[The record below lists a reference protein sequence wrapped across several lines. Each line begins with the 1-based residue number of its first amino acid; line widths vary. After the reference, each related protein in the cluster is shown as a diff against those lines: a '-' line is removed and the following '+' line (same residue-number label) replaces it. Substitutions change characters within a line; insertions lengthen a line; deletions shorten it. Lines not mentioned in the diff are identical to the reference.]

1 MPARKDGGRP
11 EAALTVQAP
20 NQAMAA
26 GDKSRPWSRLQT
38 IAAGI
43 GALLMVGVVSLAAY
57 NIRDG
62 YQGALGKGEQTA
74 ENLARVIE
82 AQTRH
87 AFVSAELSLN
97 SIGSALRLMPPG
109 RPSRAADLHALMK
122 AAADDQPHVRA
133 IFVTDENGVMIH
145 DSDSLPASPRN
156 FSDREYFRV
165 HRDHPDYGLYIG
177 PLLVSRT
184 TDKTF
189 ISMSRRISKP
199 DGTFG
204 GVVVAVLEPEYF
216 QNFYS
221 TVDTGE
227 GGSVALFLREGT
239 LLFRGPPAP
248 QAAGKSFLDL
258 DLFSERVSAAPSGTY
273 HAKSA
278 IDGMARVF
286 SYRVVDGLPL
296 VVLVG
301 ISEQQVLAGWYRS
314 IKTTSVLT
322 LVVVLALMA
331 LTWRLVREIGRREAL
346 AASLREGE
354 QRYRYLFEAHP
365 HPMWIYDAATL
376 TFLAVND
383 AVVRNYGYSR
393 EEFLAMT
400 ARDIRPPEEVPR
412 LERLMPTLGPTLN
425 LSGVWRHRKKD
436 GTVFEVDVIS
446 HGFDFN
452 GRPARLV
459 QAQDVSVR
467 LRAERELRESEE
479 RYRGLFEGNPL
490 PVWVMD
496 EETLR
501 FLAVNQAAIDKYGY
515 TREEFLSLTIAD
527 MQVAEDRARVI
538 QQIRNRD
545 AGTIAHYLR
554 RHVTK
559 GGQIIEA
566 EVTAHPFMFGDRQAR
581 MILVNDVTE
590 QRRAQQAL
598 RDSERRYRYLFESSP
613 LPMWVR
619 ENGTL
624 RFLAVNNA
632 TVAAYGYSREEF
644 LSMTVADLRLPEDV
658 PGYLEIAR
666 ARDPMSDSH
675 DVVRHRRKDGTVLDV
690 EITSRPFEFDGQ
702 LVRLTLVNDITE
714 KLRAERA
721 LQESERRYRDLFDLN
736 PSPMWVYDIET
747 LAILAV
753 NESAV
758 QQYGY
763 SREEFAAMTVPDL
776 HMQQDV
782 PALLERLRQRDP
794 GARFVRHVRHRRKDG
809 TVMDVE
815 IKVGPIAFGG
825 RVVRLVLCNDISE
838 RKGAEAALRES
849 EERFRAT
856 FEQAA
861 VGMALRGV
869 DPRNPRWL
877 RVNQKLCDILGYT
890 REELLQLSSVDV
902 TPPEDRDEAIDY
914 NEQLLQGKITS
925 YSREKRY
932 VRKDGQIIWVNLSL
946 STVHGPDDRPLYVIS
961 VIQDITRRRRAEA
974 EQRKLA
980 AIVES
985 SQEAIVSRALD
996 GTVLSWNAGAEK
1008 IFGYSAAEM
1017 VGRSIS
1023 LLSPPEHRH
1032 ESRRNT
1038 AMLLKGRTVPP
1049 FETVRIAKD
1058 GHPVHVQISV
1068 SPIHDTDGSIH
1079 AISAIFRDITD
1090 RKKAEEA
1097 LARERTLLR
1106 AVIDSLPEHI
1116 YVKDRERRYL
1126 LINKAWLAA
1135 RGMASRDAMAGT
1147 TVFDYFPPERAA
1159 QYDAEDCSV
1168 IETGKP
1174 LIGREQVNMGADG
1187 QKQWYLTTKVPLRDP
1202 AGNIIGIIG
1211 INHDITALQQS
1222 AEVISKLNVELEQR
1236 VIERTAQLQAANRE
1250 LESFAYSVSHDLR
1263 APLRSIDGFS
1273 RALLDDYQ
1281 GKLDATGQDYLRR
1294 VRAASQRMATL
1305 IDDLLAL
1312 SRVTRS
1318 EMRCVTTDLSALAHE
1333 IVADLRRE
1341 QPERGGVDIRIA
1353 RGIQVQGDPSLLR
1366 AALDNLLR
1374 NAWKFTARQPEVRI
1388 EVGVEQNEG
1397 RSIYFV
1403 RDNGVGFDMKYAGK
1417 LFGAFQRLH
1426 SDADFPGTGIGLATV
1441 HRIIRR
1447 HGGEIWAEAAVGKGA
1462 VFFFTLG
1469 SGVGP

>member
-1 MPARKDGGRP
+1 
-11 EAALTVQAP
+11 
-20 NQAMAA
+20 MAA
-26 GDKSRPWSRLQT
+26 GNKSRPWSRLQT

-57 NIRDG
+57 SIRDG
-62 YQGALGKGEQTA
+62 YRGALGKGEQTA

-87 AFVSAELSLN
+87 AFASAELSLN
-97 SIGSALRLMPPG
+97 SIGNALRLMPPG

-133 IFVTDENGVMIH
+133 IFVTDENGVIIH
-145 DSDSLPASPRN
+145 GSDSLPASPRN

-177 PLLVSRT
+177 PPLVSRT

-227 GGSVALFLREGT
+227 GGSVALFLRDGT

-248 QAAGKSFLDL
+248 QAAGKSFFDL

-278 IDGMARVF
+278 IDGVARVF

-296 VVLVG
+296 VVLAG

-346 AASLREGE
+346 AASLREGV
-354 QRYRYLFEAHP
+354 QHYRYLFEAHP

-383 AVVRNYGYSR
+383 TAVRNYGYSR
-393 EEFLAMT
+393 EEFLTMT

-436 GTVFEVDVIS
+436 GTVFEVEIIS
-446 HGFDFN
+446 HGFDLN

-459 QAQDVSVR
+459 QAQDISVR

-479 RYRGLFEGNPL
+479 RYRSLFEGNPL

-496 EETLR
+496 EETLEI
-501 FLAVNQAAIDKYGY
+501 LAVNHAAVQKYGY
-515 TREEFLSLTIAD
+515 TREEFLSRTIAD
-527 MQVAEDRARVI
+527 MQVAEDRSLVV
-538 QQIRNRD
+538 QQIRSRD
-545 AGTIAHYLR
+545 PGAGARYQR
-554 RHVTK
+554 RHVAK
-559 GGQIIEA
+559 NGRIIEA
-566 EVTAHPFMFGDRQAR
+566 EVTAHPFVFNGRQAR
-581 MILVNDVTE
+581 MILIDDVTE
-590 QRRAQQAL
+590 QRRAEQ
-598 RDSERRYRYLFESSP
+598 
-613 LPMWVR
+613 
-619 ENGTL
+619 
-624 RFLAVNNA
+624 
-632 TVAAYGYSREEF
+632 
-644 LSMTVADLRLPEDV
+644 
-658 PGYLEIAR
+658 
-666 ARDPMSDSH
+666 
-675 DVVRHRRKDGTVLDV
+675 
-690 EITSRPFEFDGQ
+690 
-702 LVRLTLVNDITE
+702 
-714 KLRAERA
+714 
-721 LQESERRYRDLFDLN
+721 
-736 PSPMWVYDIET
+736 
-747 LAILAV
+747 
-753 NESAV
+753 
-758 QQYGY
+758 
-763 SREEFAAMTVPDL
+763 
-776 HMQQDV
+776 
-782 PALLERLRQRDP
+782 
-794 GARFVRHVRHRRKDG
+794 
-809 TVMDVE
+809 
-815 IKVGPIAFGG
+815 
-825 RVVRLVLCNDISE
+825 
-838 RKGAEAALRES
+838 ALRES

-890 REELLQLSSVDV
+890 REELLQLTSVDI
-902 TPPEDRDEAIDY
+902 TPPDERNLAIDY
-914 NEQLLQGKITS
+914 NEKLLRGEITS

-932 VRKDGQIIWVNLSL
+932 LRKDGQIIWANISL
-946 STVHGPDDRPLYVIS
+946 SVMYGPDGKPAYIIS
-961 VIQDITRRRRAEA
+961 VIQDITDRKRVEA
-974 EQRKLA
+974 EQRRLA

-985 SQEAIVSRALD
+985 SQDAIVSRALD

-1017 VGRSIS
+1017 VGRSIC

-1038 AMLLKGRTVPP
+1038 AMLLKGEAVPS

-1058 GHPVHVQISV
+1058 GRSVHVQISV
-1068 SPIHDTDGSIH
+1068 SSIRDDDGRIYG
-1079 AISAIFRDITD
+1079 ISAIFRDITD
-1090 RKKAEEA
+1090 RKLAEQALRKSEARLRTITDNVPALIGYVDAKEHFRFVNKTYEDWAGMSRGACTDRPVREVMDDESYQTVRPYMEIA
-1097 LARERTLLR
+1097 LAGMKASFERCSRSSGQKRYARISYLPD
-1106 AVIDSLPEHI
+1106 IDSQGR
-1116 YVKDRERRYL
+1116 V
-1126 LINKAWLAA
+1126 
-1135 RGMASRDAMAGT
+1135 AG
-1147 TVFDYFPPERAA
+1147 FYFLG
-1159 QYDAEDCSV
+1159 Y
-1168 IETGKP
+1168 
-1174 LIGREQVNMGADG
+1174 
-1187 QKQWYLTTKVPLRDP
+1187 
-1202 AGNIIGIIG
+1202 
-1211 INHDITALQQS
+1211 DITEIRKS
-1222 AEVISKLNVELEQR
+1222 AEAISKLNAELEQR
-1236 VIERTAQLQAANRE
+1236 VIERTAQLETANRE

-1333 IVADLRRE
+1333 IVEDLRRE